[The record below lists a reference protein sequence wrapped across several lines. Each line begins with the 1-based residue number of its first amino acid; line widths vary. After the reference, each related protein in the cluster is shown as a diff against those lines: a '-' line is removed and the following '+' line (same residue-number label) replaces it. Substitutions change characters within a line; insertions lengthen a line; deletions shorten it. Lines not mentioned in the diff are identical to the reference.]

1 MHFLDTD
8 MEDSSVKLPGL
19 TPPVSSEIEGFDLE
33 SMPKG
38 KHKFISIFITRK

>member
-1 MHFLDTD
+1 MYFLDVD

-19 TPPVSSEIEGFDLE
+19 TPPVSSEIQGFDLE

-38 KHKFISIFITRK
+38 KQIF